1 MSYKESDTR
10 LSTPTHWAIWVVPNF
25 QHLTLGKFKVKVK
38 VAQSYLTLCDP
49 MDCIDSPGQD
59 TGVGSFSLLQGIFPT
74 QGLNPGLQHYRQIL
88 SQLSHKGSP

>member
-1 MSYKESDTR
+1 MQSKGQRSLVSYKESDTR

-49 MDCIDSPGQD
+49 WTVACQTPLLME
-59 TGVGSFSLLQGIFPT
+59 FS
-74 QGLNPGLQHYRQIL
+74 RQEY
-88 SQLSHKGSP
+88 